1 MRTFHYLPPGTEEQR
16 AFALQFMLTV
26 AGVGVAGFLAWRA
39 TEAGLRVLCLA
50 GIVALIYTLAK
61 SAWEMEKRARR
72 AQVAQIQVADDAL
85 ILTDERSILTRIG
98 WDEVSEIG
106 VSGGRLTVTWNGGS
120 FAVGARELENGMGL
134 IRAVHAARERA
145 QGRFAPPTNFIPL
158 DSM

>member
-39 TEAGLRVLCLA
+39 SESGLRVLCLA

-85 ILTDERSILTRIG
+85 ILTDER
-98 WDEVSEIG
+98 G
-106 VSGGRLTVTWNGGS
+106 VLTVTWNGGS
-120 FAVGARELENGMGL
+120 FAVGARELENGMDL